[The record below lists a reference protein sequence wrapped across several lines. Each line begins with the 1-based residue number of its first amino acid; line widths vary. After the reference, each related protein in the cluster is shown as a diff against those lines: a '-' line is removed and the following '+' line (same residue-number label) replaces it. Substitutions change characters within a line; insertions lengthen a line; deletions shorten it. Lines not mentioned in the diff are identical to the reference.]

1 MEGLYL
7 LLPTLITIFA
17 SFLIV
22 RASAILL
29 MMTGLDRK
37 RAIFQAL
44 SAFTGTGFT
53 TREAERVINNPR
65 RRKIISWLM
74 VLGNAGIIT
83 VIITASSSL
92 ITSHGYRL
100 PMNAFFLIVGIFIV
114 YKIVS
119 SRGFIRSW
127 DRFIE
132 DRVAKRDTLE
142 EELVEDLLH
151 LLEGF
156 TLIKAIIRKDSPLK
170 GDTIHTCTACGDKI
184 LVLGI
189 EREKHWIPIPPPD
202 EVLQEGDRIVIYG
215 REQELRDLFSEKGQN
230 S

>member
-1 MEGLYL
+1 MAGLYL
-7 LLPTLITIFA
+7 LLPTLVTIFA
-17 SFLIV
+17 SFLVV
-22 RASAILL
+22 RAAAILL

-53 TREAERVINNPR
+53 TREAERVINNPK

-83 VIITASSSL
+83 VIITASSTL
-92 ITSHGYRL
+92 ITSEGYRL
-100 PMNAFFLIVGIFIV
+100 PLNAFFLLAGIFVV
-114 YKIVS
+114 YKIGS
-119 SRGFIRSW
+119 SKGFIRSW

-132 DRVAKRDTLE
+132 DRVAKKELFE

-156 TLIKAIIRKDSPLK
+156 TLIKAIIGKNSHLK
-170 GDTIHTCTACGDKI
+170 GGTIHTCTACGDKI

-189 EREKHWIPIPPPD
+189 ERGKRWIPIPLPD
-202 EVLQEGDRIVIYG
+202 EVIQEGDRIVIYG
-215 REQELRDLFSEKGQN
+215 KDEELNELFAEKEQ
-230 S
+230 